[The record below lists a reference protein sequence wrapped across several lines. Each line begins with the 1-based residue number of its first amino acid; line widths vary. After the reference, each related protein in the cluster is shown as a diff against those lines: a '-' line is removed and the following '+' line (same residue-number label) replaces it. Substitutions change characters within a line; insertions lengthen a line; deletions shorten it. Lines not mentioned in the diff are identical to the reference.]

1 MAPAAG
7 GRARELDA
15 RWRAGVMVVGL
26 LARALFRICVL
37 DADRIPAD
45 GPALLAANHVSVL
58 DGPLL
63 AWAPAALRGRAI
75 RFMVAAEI
83 FGIPGLG
90 AILRAYAQIPIRR
103 GRNDAHAIDAAVEAV
118 RAGALAGIFPEGRV
132 NPGSG
137 RELQRVRRGAARIA
151 IAAGA
156 PVVPVG
162 IWGTQWRWPR
172 GRPRLR
178 PPPRPPAVVA
188 FGPPLRPPEEA
199 STEAIEAFTEIIG
212 TAIATEGDRARRAV
226 SSAPE

>member
-1 MAPAAG
+1 MAPAAD
-7 GRARELDA
+7 GRASEMDA
-15 RWRAGVMVVGL
+15 RWRAGAVVVGL
-26 LARALFRICVL
+26 LARALLRVCVL
-37 DADRIPAD
+37 DANRIPVD
-45 GPALLAANHVSVL
+45 GPGLLAANHVSVL

-83 FGIPGLG
+83 FAIPGIR
-90 AILRAYAQIPIRR
+90 AILSAYAQIPIRR
-103 GRNDAHAIDAAVEAV
+103 GRNDEHAIDAAVQAV
-118 RAGALAGIFPEGRV
+118 RGGALAGIFPEGRV

-162 IWGTQWRWPR
+162 IWGTQRRWPR

-178 PPPRPPAVVA
+178 PPLRPTAVVA
-188 FGPPLRPPEEA
+188 FGPALRPPVEA
-199 STEAIEAFTEIIG
+199 SASAIDAFTEVIG
-212 TAIATEGDRARRAV
+212 RAIATERDRALRAA
-226 SSAPE
+226 SSELG